1 MRGKREN
8 TYIYIYIG
16 PRSRDNEATS
26 PIQRVTRGEVGQRND
41 VVHPANDT
49 WRTVGKSNRRNSICE
64 ATRANQKSTRGISW
78 EDEMNPVG
86 QSMILL
92 HVARKDPC
100 ERAVNYVFILD
111 DPLNKG
117 ATDRMLNLG
126 SLQFVHKDR
135 P

>member
-1 MRGKREN
+1 M
-8 TYIYIYIG
+8 
-16 PRSRDNEATS
+16 A
-26 PIQRVTRGEVGQRND
+26 RGE
-41 VVHPANDT
+41 
-49 WRTVGKSNRRNSICE
+49 TVEKSNRRNSVCE
-64 ATRANQKSTRGISW
+64 ATHANQKLTRGISW

-92 HVARKDPC
+92 HVARKNPC

-126 SLQFVHKDR
+126 RLQFVHKDR

>member
-1 MRGKREN
+1 M
-8 TYIYIYIG
+8 
-16 PRSRDNEATS
+16 
-26 PIQRVTRGEVGQRND
+26 TRGE
-41 VVHPANDT
+41 A
-49 WRTVGKSNRRNSICE
+49 VGKSNRRNSVCE
-64 ATRANQKSTRGISW
+64 ATHANQKSTRGISW

-86 QSMILL
+86 QSMILR

>member
-1 MRGKREN
+1 M
-8 TYIYIYIG
+8 TC
-16 PRSRDNEATS
+16 
-26 PIQRVTRGEVGQRND
+26 GE
-41 VVHPANDT
+41 
-49 WRTVGKSNRRNSICE
+49 TVGKSNRRNSVCE
-64 ATRANQKSTRGISW
+64 ATHTNQKSTRGISW

-100 ERAVNYVFILD
+100 ELAVNYVFILD

-117 ATDRMLNLG
+117 ATNRILNLG
-126 SLQFVHKDR
+126 RLQFVHKDR